1 MKRLLIALKFL
12 TIFPLPSVE
21 GEINDEVL
29 GRSSAMF
36 PLAGLIQGGVL
47 TVTVIL
53 SENLYSPDIVAALVL
68 TVLILTNGGFHLD
81 GLSDTFDALASR
93 GNRERMLTV
102 MKDSSSGPIGV
113 VSLIMILLLKYL
125 LIREILATEE
135 YWFIPLLLFPAA
147 GKWTML
153 AGMYH
158 GRSARNDGLGR
169 IFIEGTG
176 TSGFLTGVFY
186 ICLSVSVL
194 AAFFGGDSRGRMF
207 FMSARGF
214 IVAYIFTIMTIP
226 FFRKRFGGLTGDTLG
241 AVSEIGEVLFLMV
254 ALSLGR

>member
-1 MKRLLIALKFL
+1 MKRLLLALKFL
-12 TIFPLPSVE
+12 TILPLPQIK
-21 GEINDEVL
+21 GEVNEELL
-29 GRSSAMF
+29 GRSSSLF

-53 SENLYSPDIVAALVL
+53 SENLYSTDIVAALVL
-68 TVLILTNGGFHLD
+68 TVLILTSGGFHLD

-93 GNRERMLTV
+93 GNRDRMLAV
-102 MKDSSSGPIGV
+102 MKESTSGPIGV
-113 VSLIMILLLKYL
+113 TAVVIVLLLKYI
-125 LIREILATEE
+125 LIREVLATEE
-135 YWFIPLLLFPAA
+135 YWYVILLLFPMA

-158 GRSARNDGLGR
+158 GSSARRDGLGR

-176 TSGFLTGVFY
+176 IAAFLTGVFY

-194 AAFFGGDSRGRMF
+194 AAFFSGDSIGRMF
-207 FMSARGF
+207 FLSATGF

-226 FFRKRFGGLTGDTLG
+226 FFRKRIGGLTGDTLG
-241 AVSEIGEVLFLMV
+241 AVSEIAEVFFLMV